1 MGVGGGGILLV
12 FWVILGCFWLG
23 NYCSWSGVL
32 VGILL
37 VFCLIIYI
45 YFVA

>member
-12 FWVILGCFWLG
+12 FWVILVEKLLFGEWCF
-23 NYCSWSGVL
+23 
-32 VGILL
+32 LL

-45 YFVA
+45 YFVV